1 MKNELR
7 NKLEAILFLESEP
20 VEKGELAENLGI
32 EKNLCQKELQG
43 LKNNYKENDSALDLV
58 ITEDKVQLVTRK
70 KLATFIEKYYKR
82 KNKTEQF
89 SPAMLEVLSIVLY
102 KTPIGKAGIEK
113 IRGVDCGLMLR
124 RLLIKGLIEKQEKT
138 ENSKT
143 FIYKPSLK
151 LLKKLGISRL
161 EDLPEYD
168 KLSNELKN
176 KIASEQLVKK

>member
-1 MKNELR
+1 MKNELK
-7 NKLEAILFLESEP
+7 NKLEVILFLESEP
-20 VEKGELAENLGI
+20 VEIEELAGNLGV
-32 EKNLCQKELQG
+32 EKELCQKELES
-43 LKNNYKENDSALDLV
+43 LKKDYEKNNSALDLV
-58 ITEDKVQLVTRK
+58 MTEDDVQLVTQK
-70 KLATFIEKYYKR
+70 KLSAFIEKYYKQ

-124 RLLIKGLIEKQEKT
+124 KLLIKGLIEKDEKIQ
-138 ENSKT
+138 NSKI
-143 FIYKPSLK
+143 FVYKPSLK

-168 KLSNELKN
+168 KLSKELKN
-176 KIASEQLVKK
+176 KANI